1 MRSPSQPQSFSLSA
15 THFSPFGEKSSLSYP
30 IHPLYCVMIRLSKL
44 KFTIPPLRP
53 PLYSNIQD
61 PHQPLNP
68 LVDLIHLFSGPQ
80 IRWQSVSGIF
90 LRYYYISKVSSERNK
105 DQITFGFEQNDQWT
119 RTNLHVID
127 LQSPRE
133 SVPTLAVQQLHLT
146 LGILWTPPGFPPLS
160 FESWCCP
167 PDALLLALFPP
178 AAFSPS
184 LRSTPKSSSPAGP
197 QSSLHPRH
205 RRFLRS
211 VPGNISPA
219 LCSSTYYRMYLHCA
233 PHRPLFKQQA
243 PWGIPC
249 CSGII
254 ASLNRGWNKPLAP

>member
-1 MRSPSQPQSFSLSA
+1 MWGAHLTHSHSHCQPLTLVRLQRNPLFLTPFFLYTASWFIFLSSDLPFLPSENPC
-15 THFSPFGEKSSLSYP
+15 TP
-30 IHPLYCVMIRLSKL
+30 ISQ
-44 KFTIPPLRP
+44 T
-53 PLYSNIQD
+53 

-90 LRYYYISKVSSERNK
+90 LRYYYIFKVSSERNK

-119 RTNLHVID
+119 RINLHVID

-133 SVPTLAVQQLHLT
+133 RVPTLAVRQLHLT
-146 LGILWTPPGFPPLS
+146 PGILWTPPGFPPLS
-160 FESWCCP
+160 FELWCCP

-184 LRSTPKSSSPAGP
+184 PRSTPKSSSPAGP
-197 QSSLHPRH
+197 RSSLHPRH

-211 VPGNISPA
+211 VPGNSSPA
-219 LCSSTYYRMYLHCA
+219 FCSGTYYRMYLL
-233 PHRPLFKQQA
+233 RM
-243 PWGIPC
+243 
-249 CSGII
+249 CS
-254 ASLNRGWNKPLAP
+254 SLSPF

>member
-1 MRSPSQPQSFSLSA
+1 MWGVHLTHSHSHWQSLTLVRLQRNPLFLTPFFLYTASWFIFLSSNLPFLPSENPC
-15 THFSPFGEKSSLSYP
+15 TP
-30 IHPLYCVMIRLSKL
+30 ISK
-44 KFTIPPLRP
+44 T
-53 PLYSNIQD
+53 

-90 LRYYYISKVSSERNK
+90 LRYYCIFKGSSERNK

-133 SVPTLAVQQLHLT
+133 RVPTLAVQQLHLT
-146 LGILWTPPGFPPLS
+146 PGILWTPPGFPPLS

-184 LRSTPKSSSPAGP
+184 TPPPAPVHAKVLLPSRSSVLPSAKAPTLPAFCPWEQFTYVLQRHLLQDVSPEDVLLTVPFLNNRLLDKFLAALG
-197 QSSLHPRH
+197 SL
-205 RRFLRS
+205 
-211 VPGNISPA
+211 
-219 LCSSTYYRMYLHCA
+219 
-233 PHRPLFKQQA
+233 PL
-243 PWGIPC
+243 
-249 CSGII
+249 
-254 ASLNRGWNKPLAP
+254 